1 MKILETSR
9 EQQIDIEDL
18 DASKQSE
25 SLRLRQTKKDNTL
38 QAAAQNRHDEES
50 VVPAQRMGVNM
61 TFEEQMALYD
71 SQIN

>member
-38 QAAAQNRHDEES
+38 QAAA
-50 VVPAQRMGVNM
+50 
-61 TFEEQMALYD
+61 
-71 SQIN
+71 